1 MTSGQCAAPG
11 KSSAC
16 AQFFFDAEKLVVLG
30 DAVGTRRGTGLDLA
44 GAHGD
49 DEIGDEG
56 VFGFAGAV
64 RDDGGV
70 ASLARDLDGVDG
82 FRDAADLIELY
93 ENRVGDFLLD
103 ATAKISGLATKI
115 SSPTNCRFVCRGFS
129 SAVAI
134 PPSPVRPSRLRAK
147 QWDTDAPSLPRIPPF
162 VPRCAVTC
170 RIS

>member
-1 MTSGQCAAPG
+1 
-11 KSSAC
+11 
-16 AQFFFDAEKLVVLG
+16 
-30 DAVGTRRGTGLDLA
+30 DLA

-103 ATAKISGLATKI
+103 AARENLRIGDENIVADQLQ
-115 SSPTNCRFVCRGFS
+115 FVAEGFRQQS
-129 SAVAI
+129 
-134 PPSPVRPSRLRAK
+134 
-147 QWDTDAPSLPRIPPF
+147 PSLPVLF
-162 VPRCAVTC
+162 G
-170 RIS
+170 